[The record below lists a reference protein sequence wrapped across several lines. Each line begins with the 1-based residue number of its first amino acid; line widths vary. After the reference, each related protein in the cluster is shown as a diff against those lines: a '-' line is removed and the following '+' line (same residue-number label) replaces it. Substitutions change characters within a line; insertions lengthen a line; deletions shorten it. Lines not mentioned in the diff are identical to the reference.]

1 VLGYSA
7 ATWDEEEGEDASQE
21 DAPPS
26 TSTFEAGCDADM
38 LATAAPTAAESV
50 VVSADLPDGDSCVV
64 AQEPASPCDS
74 DRDSD
79 TSSCD
84 EHDDRK
90 GCVPRGSWVDEWG
103 WF

>member
-1 VLGYSA
+1 MLGYSA

-50 VVSADLPDGDSCVV
+50 VVSADLPDGDHIGFYALRAV
-64 AQEPASPCDS
+64 
-74 DRDSD
+74 D
-79 TSSCD
+79 T
-84 EHDDRK
+84 ERPLT
-90 GCVPRGSWVDEWG
+90 GAARA
-103 WF
+103 